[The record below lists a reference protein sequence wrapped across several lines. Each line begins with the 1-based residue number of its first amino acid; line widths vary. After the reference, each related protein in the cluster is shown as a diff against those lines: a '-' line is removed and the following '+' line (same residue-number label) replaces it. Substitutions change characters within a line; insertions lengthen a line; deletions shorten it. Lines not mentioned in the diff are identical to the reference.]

1 MLNTVLFDL
10 DGTLLN
16 IDMECFLKKYF
27 ASMMVMANEYGYQ
40 SADKLAAQVYKSTDV
55 MIADLDHESTNE
67 EVFMR
72 DFYAN
77 WAYPPEEFQSFFE
90 KFYEERFPLLH
101 KYCRPFPGVKAMME
115 KLFARGLKVVVA
127 TNAVFPLSALQNRLD
142 WAQVGH
148 FDYELITSYEVMHF
162 CKPHVQYYEEI
173 CDKIG
178 VLPHE
183 CLMVGNDVGEDLIA
197 GKAGMKTFLV
207 EDMLI
212 DRGENLQPDYRGRL
226 TDLFK
231 FMEGL

>member
-1 MLNTVLFDL
+1 MLKAVLFDL

-16 IDMECFLKKYF
+16 IDMEYFLKKYF
-27 ASMMVMANEYGYQ
+27 ASMMAMAGECGYQ
-40 SADKLAAQVYKSTDV
+40 DVRKLAGQVYESTDV
-55 MIADLDHESTNE
+55 MIADLDPESTNE

-72 DFYAN
+72 DFYTK
-77 WAYPPEEFQSFFE
+77 WAYSPEEFQPFFE
-90 KFYEERFPLLH
+90 KFYAECFPLLH
-101 KYCRPFPGVKAMME
+101 KYCSSFPGVKAMME
-115 KLFARGLKVVVA
+115 KLFGRGLKVVVA

-142 WAQVGH
+142 WAEVGH

-178 VLPHE
+178 VRPQE

-212 DRGENLQPDYRGRL
+212 DRGENLQPDYRGKL

-231 FMEGL
+231 FMESI